1 MDMEK
6 LSYIKQP
13 LQCFTTYS
21 RKKTERER
29 ERERERKKT
38 KKSYK
43 YFPTIFNGHTMFVF
57 YNHESFL

>member
-29 ERERERKKT
+29 EREREREDKWNDET
-38 KKSYK
+38 A
-43 YFPTIFNGHTMFVF
+43 FV
-57 YNHESFL
+57 